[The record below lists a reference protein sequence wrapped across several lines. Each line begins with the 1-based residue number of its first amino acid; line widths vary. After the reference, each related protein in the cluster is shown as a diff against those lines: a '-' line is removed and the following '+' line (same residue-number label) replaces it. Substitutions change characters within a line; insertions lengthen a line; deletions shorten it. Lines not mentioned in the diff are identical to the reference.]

1 MRGRKERLWIV
12 LACLQLVAC
21 SGAVRWEEPAPRGP
35 PRVAPRPPVPDG
47 GARPGFHA
55 VHAGETL
62 YAIAFR
68 YRLSASSLA
77 AWNDLGDGTLIRVG
91 QRLRL
96 TPNTVGSPLARPT
109 VPAVTAREAPPR
121 WQRPVPGP
129 VLARFGESP
138 LTASGIQLGGRSGEP
153 IRAAAGGQV
162 VYAGS
167 GLVGYG
173 ELLIIKHGS
182 EWLSAYGYN
191 QALLVREGER
201 VLPGQPIARMGEGPT
216 PGSQGRRSLLHFE
229 IRRNG
234 TPVDPLAEL
243 PPTGRA
249 AGQRPPGD
257 PPQ

>member
-1 MRGRKERLWIV
+1 MHGLRQRLWVV
-12 LACLQLVAC
+12 LASLLLVAC
-21 SGAVRWEEPAPRGP
+21 SGALRWEEPAPRA
-35 PRVAPRPPVPDG
+35 APRTSVPDA
-47 GARPGFHA
+47 GARPDFHT

-68 YRLSASSLA
+68 YRLSTSSLA

-96 TPNTVGSPLARPT
+96 TANTDGSLPVRRT
-109 VPAVTAREAPPR
+109 VPAVAAREAPPR

-129 VLARFGESP
+129 VVARFGESP
-138 LTASGIQLGGRSGEP
+138 LTASGIQLGGQSGEP

-167 GLVGYG
+167 GLAGYG

-191 QALLVREGER
+191 QSLLVREGER
-201 VLPGQPIARMGEGPT
+201 VLPGQPIARMGDGPS
-216 PGSQGRRSLLHFE
+216 PGSQERRSLLHFE
-229 IRRNG
+229 IRWNG

-243 PPTGRA
+243 PPN
-249 AGQRPPGD
+249 P
-257 PPQ
+257 